1 MKHMNKEE
9 FLRYKLELKQNM
21 RMLNELYDQKIEC
34 QKKLLDVLKRYY
46 D

>member
-1 MKHMNKEE
+1 MDKEE

-21 RMLNELYDQKIEC
+21 RILNELYDQKLEC
-34 QKKLLDVLKRYY
+34 QKQLLNVLKRYY